1 MVNFIKKCFIIHL
14 TMEKSLKSS
23 PFSLNNFSL
32 SSSHSAFEDMS
43 TTFGENIFQE
53 NKNIELITDSVK
65 EEVEKEIKNKKR
77 LNDLDGNILGN
88 VAPINKNAK
97 ISFKQKLIN
106 FAKNK
111 QYRIKN
117 FDGILSFLIPPFAK
131 SKTIKAS
138 VNELKKL
145 NKNTRTLMN
154 TKIPY
159 GEGVERYKELSDNI
173 ALACNIQTKLKK
185 KIG

>member
-32 SSSHSAFEDMS
+32 TSSHSAFEDMS
-43 TTFGENIFQE
+43 VNFGENIFQE
-53 NKNIELITDSVK
+53 NKNIEIITEEVK
-65 EEVEKEIKNKKR
+65 EEIKKEIKNKKR
-77 LNDLDGNILGN
+77 LNDLDANILGN
-88 VAPINKNAK
+88 VAPINKNSK
-97 ISFKQKLIN
+97 LSIKQKWAN

-111 QYRIKN
+111 KDKFKSFY
-117 FDGILSFLIPPFAK
+117 GIFSFVFPPLAK
-131 SKTIKAS
+131 SKSIKDS
-138 VNELKKL
+138 VVELKKL
-145 NKNTRTLMN
+145 NKDTKKLIS

-159 GEGVERYKELSDNI
+159 GEDKERYKELSDNI